1 VRIIDFAMGTAHSHF
16 KIRLCLNM
24 GWLYIRMV
32 AHNSFAPEPE
42 EIHADGSEE
51 EPSEDSPLIPSALS
65 SRLQGS
71 IHEFMAMYA
80 SMSSFVDVLTFPF

>member
-1 VRIIDFAMGTAHSHF
+1 
-16 KIRLCLNM
+16 M

-42 EIHADGSEE
+42 EVHADGSEE

-80 SMSSFVDVLTFPF
+80 SHVALR